1 MSMFMIMF
9 TILSETNLK
18 CRQPLVETAEMGDD
32 EEELAKFDG

>member
-1 MSMFMIMF
+1 MI
-9 TILSETNLK
+9 TIHPLFSSETNLK